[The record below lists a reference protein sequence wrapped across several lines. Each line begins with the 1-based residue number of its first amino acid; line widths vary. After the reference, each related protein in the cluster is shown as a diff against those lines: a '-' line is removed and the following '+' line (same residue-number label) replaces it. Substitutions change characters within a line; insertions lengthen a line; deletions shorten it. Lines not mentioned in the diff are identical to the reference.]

1 VGAFTEQRDYLGCD
15 ANRIKGNKMLK
26 TVSSVVNALGALNY
40 QGTWNASTN
49 TPALASG
56 VGTQGDYYVVS
67 VAGTTNLDGITNW
80 GPGDW
85 AAFNG
90 SIWQRIEGGAD
101 GNFVD
106 LDVTGTGTIGN
117 MTLSGSTIDVDPDGT
132 SGYTQSRLILEAS
145 GIASRGAGTF
155 THNDVSDIE
164 WFQGMA
170 YDSSGSWAACSQS
183 TAAHNDSTANF
194 SNAKFSVAAA
204 GDATVHS
211 GNLVIGTSG
220 KGIDFSATAGTGTSE
235 LLDDYEEGVFIATL
249 APATSGTITL
259 VSTANELAYTKVGRQ
274 VFINGMVIVDSVSSP
289 VGGSVKLN
297 LPFTSANLGDAA
309 GRSTGVST
317 QNTSGA
323 YLLTPIYS
331 FEAAVEAEIIF
342 DASTVTAAHR
352 FYFSLSY
359 ITA

>member
-1 VGAFTEQRDYLGCD
+1 
-15 ANRIKGNKMLK
+15 MLK

-49 TPALASG
+49 TPTLASG

-164 WFQGMA
+164 WFEGMA

-235 LLDDYEEGVFIATL
+235 LLDDYEEGTWT
-249 APATSGTITL
+249 PTYTTSGTD
-259 VSTANELAYTKVGRQ
+259 
-274 VFINGMVIVDSVSSP
+274 FDSVTYGIQTGSYVKIGELVTVFCAIRTDALTVGSGSGNVR
-289 VGGSVKLN
+289 VGG
-297 LPFTSANLGDAA
+297 LPFTVGSTADQWNNATAVRAAFVDATNFELVA
-309 GRSTGVST
+309 CFGTEAVPRDIDNNQAALTDLATGASD
-317 QNTSGA
+317 NH
-323 YLLTPIYS
+323 LT
-331 FEAAVEAEIIF
+331 F
-342 DASTVTAAHR
+342 T
-352 FYFSLSY
+352 LSY
-359 ITA
+359 RV